1 MRHIMRE
8 ASIFR
13 PLLVAVLL
21 VLWSPSAS
29 GQPQGVL
36 RIHVTL
42 PDANGQPAPV
52 AHHRLL
58 ISDNPA
64 TAPPRE
70 VVTSRDGSAVVK
82 LPPGNYTVESD
93 KPLVVRGKAYTWWK
107 TLDVPAGRETV
118 IELTAADAEVETPR
132 PASTAPNAPSDE
144 VTPLLAQWQ
153 DAVVELWMP
162 ARHATGFLVD
172 ARGLVATSQRMVGD
186 ETMAAV
192 QLSPSLK
199 VPGKVIAAQPGRDV
213 AILRIDPAA
222 LGSVRPLSLGCE
234 TTAGA
239 QPQKGQKVVAIDTP
253 LLMPK
258 STSPGVLGRIGPH
271 SLETDLDLDSGT
283 AGGPAFAVDGTLLG
297 LTSIVDGSDER
308 RPYYRVI
315 RSGDICAVLASAEKA
330 MASMPAP
337 PGTRL
342 PVDPA
347 GGFPLDALEAAA
359 SRRAGNRTPF
369 QTSSTFEVA
378 LITPVRVYAARNR
391 IRPTSLP
398 ERTMRNQSVTAEAIR
413 REDGLYDFGRWTDYF
428 AGYPPVLVVRVTPR
442 FKEGFWTM
450 IARGA
455 AQTQGV
461 SLPPKKQLTS
471 GFSRLQAFCGQTEVQ
486 PIHPFALERQVSP
499 ATTTTEGL
507 YVFDPDALGP
517 SCGSVKL
524 VLYSE
529 KSPDRGDT
537 LVLDDTMLQQAWQD
551 FAPTRDAR

>member
-1 MRHIMRE
+1 MPRSRRRVPNRRPQTRGPT
-8 ASIFR
+8 R
-13 PLLVAVLL
+13 PLPSSRNGRTR
-21 VLWSPSAS
+21 WSSS
-29 GQPQGVL
+29 GC
-36 RIHVTL
+36 RRVTP
-42 PDANGQPAPV
+42 PDSWWTRG
-52 AHHRLL
+52 
-58 ISDNPA
+58 
-64 TAPPRE
+64 
-70 VVTSRDGSAVVK
+70 GS
-82 LPPGNYTVESD
+82 L
-93 KPLVVRGKAYTWWK
+93 
-107 TLDVPAGRETV
+107 
-118 IELTAADAEVETPR
+118 R
-132 PASTAPNAPSDE
+132 PASAWS
-144 VTPLLAQWQ
+144 
-153 DAVVELWMP
+153 
-162 ARHATGFLVD
+162 AT
-172 ARGLVATSQRMVGD
+172 RRRRQ
-186 ETMAAV
+186 V

-199 VPGKVIAAQPGRDV
+199 VAGRVIAAQPGRDV

-239 QPQKGQKVVAIDTP
+239 QPQKGQKVFAIDTP

-258 STSPGVLGRIGPH
+258 STSAGVLGRIGPH
-271 SLETDLDLDSGT
+271 SLETDLDLESAT

-308 RPYYRVI
+308 RPDYRVI

-347 GGFPLDALEAAA
+347 GVFPLAALEAAA

-391 IRPTSLP
+391 VRPTSLP

-413 REDGLYDFGRWTDYF
+413 REEGLFDFGRWTDYF

-442 FKEGFWTM
+442 VKEGFWTM

-461 SLPPKKQLTS
+461 SLPPMKHLTS
-471 GFSRLQAFCGQTEVQ
+471 GFSRLQAFCGQTEVL
-486 PIHPFALERQVSP
+486 PIHPFVLERQVSS

-507 YVFDPDALGP
+507 YVFDPNALGP
-517 SCGSVKL
+517 CMWQREAGALLREVTRQGRHARPRRHDAPAGLAGLRVLSRRAVIPRARKGRSATCSRDFPASPSASPARRRAAPARRRRRRACARGGRRSC
-524 VLYSE
+524 
-529 KSPDRGDT
+529 PADRRHRACRG
-537 LVLDDTMLQQAWQD
+537 
-551 FAPTRDAR
+551 PR